1 MYLVCRHIMPNGN
14 KCSSPALRGKQF
26 CYFHTRVHSHAAQ
39 KGQTADQPLEF
50 PVLEDRCAIQLAL
63 AQVLN
68 RLGSGKLD
76 PRSAGLLLY
85 GLQIASQNVERKH
98 DILPRDGVEA
108 QTRTKDGDDL
118 APPKVR
124 CHEQENC
131 GECPHLSI
139 CEDFMFSKDVDELI
153 SKRLQTDPSFKPRTL
168 PQAVRRLLG
177 LG

>member
-1 MYLVCRHIMPNGN
+1 MYLVCRHIMPNGD
-14 KCSSPALRGKQF
+14 KCDSPALRGKQF
-26 CYFHTRVHSHAAQ
+26 CYFHTRVHSRVPQ
-39 KGQTADQPLEF
+39 KGRTADQPLEF

-85 GLQIASQNVERKH
+85 GLQIASQNVERKLE
-98 DILPRDGVEA
+98 ILPKYGVEA
-108 QTRTKDGDDL
+108 QTRTKDGDVL

-124 CHEQENC
+124 CHKPENC
-131 GECPHLSI
+131 GNCPHLRI
-139 CEDFMFSKDVDELI
+139 CEDFMFSKDVDELF
-153 SKRLQTDPSFKPRTL
+153 SKRQQTDPSFKPTTVS
-168 PQAVRRLLG
+168 QAVRRLLG

>member
-14 KCSSPALRGKQF
+14 KCDSPALRGKQF
-26 CYFHTRVHSHAAQ
+26 CYFHTRVHSRAPQ

-85 GLQIASQNVERKH
+85 GLQIASQNVERNL
-98 DILPRDGVEA
+98 DILPKYGVEA
-108 QTRTKDGDDL
+108 QTRTKDGDVL

-124 CHEQENC
+124 CHKPENC
-131 GECPHLSI
+131 GNCPHLAI
-139 CEDFMFSKDVDELI
+139 CEDFMFSKDVDELF
-153 SKRLQTDPSFKPRTL
+153 SKRQQTDQPFEPKTL